1 MCIDSNIPGIFIDN
15 RTNSSISGDVLS
27 INILMYADDICAV
40 NDTIGRIQSQMNILQ
55 SFCGKYGLAV
65 NLNKT
70 KLMVF
75 RNGGILKRNEKVYF
89 KGERLE
95 YVNSY
100 KYLGL
105 TMSPTLHWN
114 VAIKTLRKQAE
125 KAVLC
130 IKLLGNQ
137 CGHLPLNVAFKL
149 FDSKVLPILCYGS
162 EIWGSHIWSD
172 IEIVQNQFC
181 KYVLGLGPRS
191 VNVAALAECG
201 RKPLYVHYMTK
212 CIKYWLKLLSME
224 PGRYPKECY
233 KMLLNFDSVGRK
245 TWATDIKY
253 ILYSNGF
260 GDAWQNQGVWNDK
273 LFIKLFEQRI
283 TDIAH
288 QGMYA
293 EIGNTS
299 KLHTYSLFKL
309 SLTTEKYLDVINWK
323 RHVKALARF
332 RCSNHNL
339 AIERQRGI
347 LSKDQQRKS
356 NLQILPKFRKKK
368 H

>member
-1 MCIDSNIPGIFIDN
+1 MEG
-15 RTNSSISGDVLS
+15 
-27 INILMYADDICAV
+27 M
-40 NDTIGRIQSQMNILQ
+40 
-55 SFCGKYGLAV
+55 
-65 NLNKT
+65 
-70 KLMVF
+70 
-75 RNGGILKRNEKVYF
+75 E
-89 KGERLE
+89 
-95 YVNSY
+95 
-100 KYLGL
+100 
-105 TMSPTLHWN
+105 
-114 VAIKTLRKQAE
+114 
-125 KAVLC
+125 
-130 IKLLGNQ
+130 
-137 CGHLPLNVAFKL
+137 
-149 FDSKVLPILCYGS
+149 
-162 EIWGSHIWSD
+162 IWSD

-260 GDAWQNQGVWNDK
+260 GDAWQNQGVGNDK

-299 KLHTYSLFKL
+299 KLHTYYLFKL

-339 AIERQRGI
+339 AMERQRGI
-347 LSKDQQRKS
+347 LSK
-356 NLQILPKFRKKK
+356 
-368 H
+368 